1 MRDTFRSVAVP
12 ASVGPPVPYW
22 PSVIVKPETI
32 RGIGT
37 YYVNL
42 ILDIIFGAFA
52 LIVGLSA
59 VFVATASD
67 PITAIGITAALG
79 AASCGLII
87 VFIINFIMSLMSVV
101 RMHHGADEYGP
112 EHSANA
118 QRGVL
123 FKWIGTSLS
132 TMAAILVV
140 YLLIAGSTAF
150 VFGGSVPTI
159 VYVPLLI
166 TAFWTSGVSAKAQM
180 YRFFVRSLQP
190 PETRRWSDLASALI
204 PALGIIGLVVVGYF
218 TVRIVDLISHPGP
231 VTAQEASRLS
241 GLMIGGVFL
250 PPGFAL
256 VGYLI
261 FLIVYGRTRQRLSEG
276 LNRLYGT
283 AFGSIPVPGAWNPFT
298 AVPPPGATTPVS
310 SPALQ
315 GSGGG
320 FCGQCGHPLPASALF
335 CVNCGARTG
344 VSPPVP
350 P

>member
-1 MRDTFRSVAVP
+1 MAVP

-118 QRGVL
+118 HRGVL

-150 VFGGSVPTI
+150 VFGGSVPTT

-298 AVPPPGATTPVS
+298 AVPPPGAATPVS